1 VTAGSGKR
9 RRPGIE
15 EQIRVLMRGVE
26 YGDQG
31 IRATMESEL
40 RERLKEGRPLRIYC
54 GYDPTS
60 TDLTLGNAVSMR
72 KLRQFQ
78 DLGHEVTFLIGN
90 FTGLVGDPSDK
101 DSARPMLTPEQAKAN
116 SRTWL
121 RQAYRVLDRE
131 KTIVRYNADWLGK
144 LTMADVVQ
152 LASRFTV
159 AQFLERDIYVLRR
172 ERGEAIYLH
181 EFLYAL
187 LQAYD
192 AVAMETDAQVGGT
205 DQLFN
210 IMAGRTLQRAL
221 GQQPQIAI
229 CLPMLLGTD
238 GKSKMSKSLGNHI
251 GLDDPPYDMYGKVM
265 SIPDDVMMDYFTLV
279 TDVSEE
285 ELAEMGGQLA
295 ARSVNPMELK
305 KRLAREIVAQYHGA
319 KAARAAE
326 QGFTRVFQQR
336 EQPESVEEIT
346 LPKAAWEAGDTFPR
360 MLPSLLKNLGVV
372 ASVSEGKRLL
382 AQGAVELDGE
392 KLSLENAL
400 RPRPGMV
407 IRVGKHR
414 FLRIVDA
421 DKQNKQP

>member
-1 VTAGSGKR
+1 VTTGGGKR
-9 RRPGIE
+9 RRSGIE
-15 EQIRVLMRGVE
+15 PQMRILMRGVE
-26 YGDQG
+26 YGDEG
-31 IRATMESEL
+31 IRATMESDL

-144 LTMADVVQ
+144 LSMADVVQ

-159 AQFLERDIYVLRR
+159 AQFLERDIYVQRR
-172 ERGEAIYLH
+172 QRGEAIYLH

-192 AVAMETDAQVGGT
+192 AVAMETDVQVGGT

-251 GLDDPPYDMYGKVM
+251 GLDDPPDEMYGKVM

-279 TDVSEE
+279 TDVPEE
-285 ELAEMGGQLA
+285 ELVEMREQLA
-295 ARSVNPMELK
+295 ARSVNPMKLK
-305 KRLAREIVAQYHGA
+305 KRLAHDIVTQYHGA

-346 LPKAAWEAGDTFPR
+346 LPKAAWEAGDAFPR
-360 MLPSLLKNLGVV
+360 VLPSLLKDLGVV
-372 ASVSEGKRLL
+372 ASVSEGRRLV

-392 KLSLENAL
+392 KLALKNAL

-421 DKQNKQP
+421 DKQK

>member
-1 VTAGSGKR
+1 MTKGPRKPDGVD
-9 RRPGIE
+9 
-15 EQIRVLMRGVE
+15 EQIRLLMRGVE
-26 YGDQG
+26 YGDDQ
-31 IRATMESEL
+31 IRAAMESEL
-40 RERLKEGRPLRIYC
+40 RGRLKEGRPLRVYC

-101 DSARPMLTPEQAKAN
+101 ESIRPMLTPEQAEAH

-121 RQAYRVLDRE
+121 RQAYRVLDRK

-159 AQFLERDIYVLRR
+159 AQFLERDIYVQRR
-172 ERGEAIYLH
+172 QRGEAIYLH

-210 IMAGRTLQRAL
+210 ILAGRTLQRAL
-221 GQQPQIAI
+221 GQQPQIAV

-238 GKSKMSKSLGNHI
+238 GKNKMSKSLGNHV
-251 GLDDPPYDMYGKVM
+251 GLDDSPDDMYGKVM

-279 TDVSEE
+279 TDVPEE
-285 ELAEMGGQLA
+285 ELAEMRGQLA
-295 ARSVNPMELK
+295 ERSVNPMELK
-305 KRLAREIVAQYHGA
+305 KRLAGEIVAQYHGA
-319 KAARAAE
+319 NAADAAE
-326 QGFTRVFQQR
+326 ERFSRVFQQG
-336 EQPESVEEIT
+336 EQPDNVQEISLAEAAAPRD
-346 LPKAAWEAGDTFPR
+346 LPP
-360 MLPSLLKNLGVV
+360 LLKKLGVV
-372 ASVSEGKRLL
+372 GSVAEGRRLMT
-382 AQGAVELDGE
+382 QGAVEIDGR
-392 KLSLENAL
+392 KLSLNDSVTLE
-400 RPRPGMV
+400 RGM
-407 IRVGKHR
+407 ILRVGKHR

-421 DKQNKQP
+421 DKKET